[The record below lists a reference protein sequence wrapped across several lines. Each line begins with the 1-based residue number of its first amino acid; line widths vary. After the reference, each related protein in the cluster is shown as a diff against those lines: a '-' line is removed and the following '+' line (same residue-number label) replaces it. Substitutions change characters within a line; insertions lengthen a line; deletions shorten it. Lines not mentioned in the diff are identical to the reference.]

1 MRRLLALIFA
11 LGMLA
16 VNPLLQALGGEVE
29 LVGSGMAAQLP
40 EGWLVLTRDE
50 GVLSANAAQFDL
62 TPQQAESFL
71 LGNDFYLVLYEP
83 ETAAEM
89 YVTAYPS
96 DWAQELGALAELT
109 ADDLAAVMDDI
120 AEGYDGWAM
129 DSAVTGQDYGD
140 MTYLA
145 VTMHIGEG
153 EDRTGNRQLFTVVGG
168 WEVYI
173 DLYADGDLDE
183 AQVRDQNTLAASLR
197 PAPAPADPVRALRVA
212 RAVRGVCILAIILVQ
227 TVGIALSVFLA
238 RWGRDEE

>member
-16 VNPLLQALGGEVE
+16 VNPLLQKLGGEMA
-29 LVGSGMAAQLP
+29 LVGSNLTAQPP

-50 GVLSANAAQFDL
+50 GVLNANAAQFDL
-62 TPQQAESFL
+62 TPQQAASFL
-71 LGNDFYLVLYEP
+71 QGNDFYLVLYEP

-96 DWAQELGALAELT
+96 DWAQELGALASLTDAEL
-109 ADDLAAVMDDI
+109 ADVMDVI
-120 AEGYDGWAM
+120 AEGYDGWAL
-129 DSAVTGQDYGD
+129 DSAVTSQDYGD

-153 EDRTGNRQLFTVVGG
+153 EDRTGNRQLFTVVDG

-197 PAPAPADPVRALRVA
+197 TTPTPADPVRAFRIIGAAL
-212 RAVRGVCILAIILVQ
+212 GVCTLAIILVQ